1 VSDTSQGPGW
11 WQASDGKWYPP
22 EQAPGYEPAAAA
34 AAPGATPASSST
46 GGGIGD
52 AFNYGWAKLQANIG
66 PILVVAA
73 IGLVVIAVLMI
84 IWFFGIFGL
93 ASASTS
99 CHTDVNGFTSCHSS
113 GGGFLATLFVGAIGA
128 VIFVLAM
135 MIWQMALIR
144 GSLMIVNGETPLDVG
159 KMFSTENIGPYF
171 VASLL
176 VAIATGIGFLLCY
189 IPGIIVY
196 FFAQWFG
203 WFVVGKQMGAVD
215 SIKASFSF
223 VNKHLAT
230 LVGFYIASAIAI
242 GIGYMLC
249 FVGALIAVPVVII
262 AQGYMFRRLQDEPV
276 AA

>member
-22 EQAPGYEPAAAA
+22 EQAPGYQA
-34 AAPGATPASSST
+34 PASAGGPAPASTPT

-52 AFNYGWAKLQANIG
+52 AFNYGWLKFQQNVG
-66 PILVVAA
+66 PILIVAA
-73 IGLVVIAVLMI
+73 IGLVVLIVVTA

-113 GGGFLATLFVGAIGA
+113 GGGFLATLLVGAVFALLIF
-128 VIFVLAM
+128 FVLM
-135 MIWQMALIR
+135 MWQMALIR
-144 GSLMIVNGETPLDVG
+144 GSLMIVNGEGLEVN
-159 KMFSTENIGPYF
+159 KMFGTDQIGSY
-171 VASLL
+171 AIAAIL
-176 VAIATGIGFLLCY
+176 VAVGTAIGSFFCY
-189 IPGIIVY
+189 IPGLIFF

-203 WFVVGKQMGAVD
+203 WFVIAKGMSPID

-223 VNKHLAT
+223 VNKNLAT
-230 LVGFYIASAIAI
+230 LIGFVI
-242 GIGYMLC
+242 C
-249 FVGALIAVPVVII
+249 CWIAVALGYLVCLVGLLVALPVVVI
-262 AQGYMFRRLQDEPV
+262 AQGYMFRRLQGEPV